1 MLSYDGGGT
10 SNTAVWGNGAGG
22 KSRALLPV
30 RRWTHRD
37 KSSADPLV
45 SGGRWRCESCVVGVC
60 GAVVVVAVVSE
71 GVKRVWVEESGSG
84 GAWGCEG
91 ESGEG
96 ESEPGVGGRER
107 CVRLVVVICTAGPG
121 EGIFA

>member
-1 MLSYDGGGT
+1 M
-10 SNTAVWGNGAGG
+10 
-22 KSRALLPV
+22 
-30 RRWTHRD
+30 
-37 KSSADPLV
+37 
-45 SGGRWRCESCVVGVC
+45 GVC

-84 GAWGCEG
+84 SGGIWGCEG
-91 ESGEG
+91 ESGER

-107 CVRLVVVICTAGPG
+107 CVRLVVVICTAGAG